1 MSAADCR
8 TIRKRLGAFVD
19 GELSGGDRL
28 TVTRHLRDCIPC
40 EREADE
46 LRDLGA
52 ALRAEAP
59 VVDASRVRGLA
70 AGVVSRL
77 GAEQSQSWRTWLH
90 TRFEDWHWV
99 MIGTGSLIGTAACT
113 LLVASVLLFGPRPQ
127 RAGSLASLLAN
138 VDESAGTL
146 FVVASPAGDSK
157 VSMFMRFAGPGTAS
171 GDAGPTMVP
180 STLGM
185 TSEAALTNSMADMVT
200 RGGKVIELSAMTA
213 AQRHSIEAL
222 LDDIRSRR
230 LADPHSTTGPVT
242 VKNLWLV
249 AQTSVSAKAL

>member
-8 TIRKRLGAFVD
+8 TIQKRLGAFVD

-28 TVTRHLRDCIPC
+28 AVTRHLRECVACD
-40 EREADE
+40 READE

-52 ALRAEAP
+52 MLRAEAP
-59 VVDASRVRGLA
+59 SADASAVRGLA

-77 GAEQSQSWRTWLH
+77 VAEQSQSWRTRL
-90 TRFEDWHWV
+90 RIGFEDWHWV
-99 MIGTGSLIGTAACT
+99 MIGTGSVVGTAACT

-157 VSMFMRFAGPGTAS
+157 TSMFMQFEGAGGPS

-180 STLGM
+180 SALGM
-185 TSEAALTNSMADMVT
+185 ADETALTSSMADLVT
-200 RGGKVIELSAMTA
+200 RGGKLIELSAMTA
-213 AQRHSIEAL
+213 AQRERVEGF

-230 LADPHSTTGPVT
+230 LADPHGTTGPVT

>member
-1 MSAADCR
+1 MSAGDCR

-28 TVTRHLRDCIPC
+28 MVTRHLRDCIPC
-40 EREADE
+40 EREADDI
-46 LRDLGA
+46 RDLGA

-59 VVDASRVRGLA
+59 VTDASGGRGLA

-77 GAEQSQSWRTWLH
+77 VAEQSQSWRTRLQPL
-90 TRFEDWHWV
+90 FEDWHWV
-99 MIGTGSLIGTAACT
+99 MIGTGSVLGTVACT

-146 FVVASPAGDSK
+146 FVVASPAGDNK
-157 VSMFMRFAGPGTAS
+157 TSMFMQFDGAGATS
-171 GDAGPTMVP
+171 TDAGPTMVP
-180 STLGM
+180 STIGIAD
-185 TSEAALTNSMADMVT
+185 EAALTSSMAEMVT
-200 RGGKVIELSAMTA
+200 RGGKVIELSAMPLP
-213 AQRHSIEAL
+213 QRQQIEAL
-222 LDDIRSRR
+222 LDDIRSRH

-242 VKNLWLV
+242 VHNLWLV

>member
-8 TIRKRLGAFVD
+8 TIRTRLGAFVD
-19 GELSGGDRL
+19 GELSGGERL
-28 TVTRHLRDCIPC
+28 MVTSHLRECVPC

-59 VVDASRVRGLA
+59 VTDASAVRGLA

-77 GAEQSQSWRTWLH
+77 AAEQSQSWRTRVYTL
-90 TRFEDWHWV
+90 FEDWHWV

-127 RAGSLASLLAN
+127 RAGSLASLLATA
-138 VDESAGTL
+138 DESAGTL
-146 FVVASPAGDSK
+146 FVVASPAGDSN
-157 VSMFMRFAGPGTAS
+157 VSMFMQFAGSRPT
-171 GDAGPTMVP
+171 AGPTMVP
-180 STLGM
+180 PTLGM
-185 TSEAALTNSMADMVT
+185 ADEAALTSSMTDMIT
-200 RGGKVIELSAMTA
+200 RGGRVIELSAMTA
-213 AQRHSIEAL
+213 TQRHDIEAL

-230 LADPHSTTGPVT
+230 LRDPHSTTGPVT
-242 VKNLWLV
+242 VHGMWLV
-249 AQTSVSAKAL
+249 TETSVSAKPL